1 QGDAVVYIPEG
12 ALVPEWLLRRLDMWN
27 EVENKGFL
35 AGSHGNRVKSI
46 KLRGIHS
53 QGILYPVSGG
63 FHEPLSDEYGQTQ
76 YMCIDVDNDAK
87 DINGNFIFPDGVETM
102 EVEFDKD
109 YAQTLE
115 IVKYIPPVPIHMAG
129 EVMALFGVPAKYDFE
144 NLKSVPDMFDDFDMV
159 VATEKLHGTFV
170 QFGCVHGLHHEELFG
185 KNKNIYVCSKGLGSQ

>member
-1 QGDAVVYIPEG
+1 MSDFSVKIWLIEEPVIKHPNADRLIVVKIGGYECIANLNDDGSFRYNQGDAVVYIPEG

-115 IVKYIPPVPIHMAG
+115 IVKYIP
-129 EVMALFGVPAKYDFE
+129 
-144 NLKSVPDMFDDFDMV
+144 
-159 VATEKLHGTFV
+159 
-170 QFGCVHGLHHEELFG
+170 
-185 KNKNIYVCSKGLGSQ
+185 